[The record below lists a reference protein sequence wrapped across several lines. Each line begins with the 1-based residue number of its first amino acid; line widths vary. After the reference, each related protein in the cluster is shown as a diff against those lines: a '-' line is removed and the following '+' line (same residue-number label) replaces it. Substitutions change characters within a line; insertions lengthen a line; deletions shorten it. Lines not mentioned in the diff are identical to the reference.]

1 MLSVIVPTLDSAATL
16 GPCLER
22 MSNGDEIIV
31 VDGGS
36 RDSTAAIA
44 ERAGARLIMAPKGR
58 GIQLRAGAEAASGEW
73 LLFLHSDSLPS
84 PHWRDAVDAHISR
97 HPDKAACF
105 VFRLADKAWQAR
117 ALERAVAARVRLFG
131 LPYGDQG
138 LLVSRSL
145 YQVVGGYRPLALME
159 DVDLVRR
166 IGGWR
171 LRLLEAEAWTS
182 AERWRRDGW
191 LRRSARNL
199 LCLLLYRAGWPAERI
214 ARLYAR
220 RTVS

>member
-1 MLSVIVPTLDSAATL
+1 MLSVIIPTLDSAAAL
-16 GPCLER
+16 EACLER
-22 MSNGDEIIV
+22 VKSAEEIIV

-36 RDSTAAIA
+36 TDLTTSIA
-44 ERAGARLIMAPKGR
+44 ERAGARLIIAPKGR
-58 GIQLRAGAEAASGEW
+58 GTQLRAGAEAASGDW

-84 PHWRDAVDAHISR
+84 HHWREAIDVHIKL

-105 VFRLADKAWQAR
+105 HFRLADKAWQAR
-117 ALERAVAARVRLFG
+117 AVERAVALRVRLFG

-145 YQVVGGYRPLALME
+145 YHVAGGYRPLPLME

-171 LRLLEAEAWTS
+171 LRLMDAEVWTS
-182 AERWRRDGW
+182 AERWRCDGW
-191 LRRSARNL
+191 IRRSARNL
-199 LCLLLYRAGWPAERI
+199 LCLALYRAGWPAERI
-214 ARLYAR
+214 ARLYA
-220 RTVS
+220 